1 LIELRRREQAPA
13 AQRSRHD
20 GDEELR
26 VDNRLRVTVIVM
38 AASVLVGVGAGLA
51 TAGDSG
57 ARKSEGSAALTPGS
71 YPIKTTLN
79 TKLEVPRP
87 KGTTGGTGT
96 FSGTLKVASATKAT
110 LTWKLSFAHLT
121 GPALAAHVH
130 LGAPGKAGKVVV
142 PLCGP
147 CRSGSGG
154 RKAVSAVAAAA
165 MIAGK
170 AYVNVHTKV
179 NPGGEI
185 RGTVK
190 AKASNA
196 SGNPYANITV
206 AVTPA
211 LVAQGKALSERY
223 GCEACH
229 TLTGAQ
235 STGPTWKGLAG
246 RSVRL
251 TTGQVARATDGY
263 LINAIEQPD
272 AQIAEGYSSGIMST
286 AIGNIP
292 LTQAKAIVAY
302 IKSVK

>member
-1 LIELRRREQAPA
+1 MRK
-13 AQRSRHD
+13 
-20 GDEELR
+20 
-26 VDNRLRVTVIVM
+26 RLRVMIIAAT
-38 AASVLVGVGAGLA
+38 ASVVVGIAAGLA
-51 TAGDSG
+51 TAGDSDTSASRG
-57 ARKSEGSAALTPGS
+57 ATKLTPGS
-71 YPIKTTLN
+71 YKIATKLN

-87 KGTTGGTGT
+87 KGATKGTGT
-96 FSGTLKVASATKAT
+96 FTGTLKVVSATKAT
-110 LTWKLSFAHLT
+110 LKWKLTFAHLT
-121 GPALAAHVH
+121 GPGVAAHVH

-147 CRSGSGG
+147 CRSGRGG
-154 RKAVSAVAAAA
+154 TKAVTAVAAAA

-170 AYVNVHTKV
+170 AYVNVHTKA
-179 NPGGEI
+179 NPKGEI

-190 AKASNA
+190 AASA
-196 SGNPYANITV
+196 GGGTAANPYANMTV

-211 LVAQGKALSERY
+211 LVAKGKQLSESF

-229 TLTGAQ
+229 TLTGAK

-246 RSVRL
+246 RTVHL
-251 TTGQVARATDGY
+251 DNGQTVKATDGY

-272 AQIAEGYSSGIMST
+272 AEIVAGYSSGIMTT

-292 LTQAKAIVAY
+292 VSQAKAIVAY

>member
-1 LIELRRREQAPA
+1 M
-13 AQRSRHD
+13 
-20 GDEELR
+20 
-26 VDNRLRVTVIVM
+26 NKRLRVTVIAA
-38 AASVLVGVGAGLA
+38 AASVLVGAAAGLA

-57 ARKSEGSAALTPGS
+57 TRASREATKLTPGS
-71 YPIKTTLN
+71 YPVKTLLN

-87 KGTTGGTGT
+87 TGTTSATGT
-96 FSGTLKVASATKAT
+96 FTGTLKVLSATKAS
-110 LTWKLSFAHLT
+110 LTWKLTFARLT
-121 GPALAAHVH
+121 GPAIAAHVH

-147 CRSGSGG
+147 CRSGGSG
-154 RKAVSAVAAAA
+154 RSSVTAVAAAA

-170 AYVNVHTKV
+170 AYVNVHTKA
-179 NPGGEI
+179 NPNGEI
-185 RGTVK
+185 RGTIK
-190 AKASNA
+190 ATAPNTSA
-196 SGNPYANITV
+196 NPYANITV

-211 LVAQGKALSERY
+211 LVAQGKQLSENF

-229 TLTGAQ
+229 TLTGAK

-246 RSVRL
+246 RDVHL
-251 TTGQVARATDGY
+251 TTGQVVKATDGY

-272 AQIAEGYSSGIMST
+272 AEIVQGYSSGIMTT

-292 LTQAKAIVAY
+292 VSQAKAIVAY

>member
-1 LIELRRREQAPA
+1 MK
-13 AQRSRHD
+13 S
-20 GDEELR
+20 
-26 VDNRLRVTVIVM
+26 RLRVTVI
-38 AASVLVGVGAGLA
+38 AAVTSVVVGIAAGFA

-57 ARKSEGSAALTPGS
+57 VNASRDATKLTPGS
-71 YPIKTTLN
+71 YKISTKLN

-87 KGTTGGTGT
+87 KGATKGTGT
-96 FSGTLKVASATKAT
+96 FTGTLKVVSATKAS
-110 LTWKLSFAHLT
+110 LKWKLSYSGLT
-121 GPALAAHVH
+121 GPGLAAHVH
-130 LGAPGKAGKVVV
+130 LGAPGKAGKVIV

-147 CRSGSGG
+147 CRSGRGATTS
-154 RKAVSAVAAAA
+154 VTAVAAAA

-170 AYVNVHTKV
+170 TYVNVHTKA
-179 NPGGEI
+179 NPNGEI

-190 AKASNA
+190 AVSAA
-196 SGNPYANITV
+196 GGTAANPYANMTV

-211 LVAQGKALSERY
+211 LVAKGKQLSESF

-229 TLTGAQ
+229 TLTGAK

-246 RSVRL
+246 RTVRL
-251 TTGQVARATDGY
+251 DNGKVLKATDGY

-272 AQIAEGYSSGIMST
+272 AEIVEGYSSGIMTT

-292 LTQAKAIVAY
+292 VSEAKAIVAY

>member
-1 LIELRRREQAPA
+1 M
-13 AQRSRHD
+13 
-20 GDEELR
+20 
-26 VDNRLRVTVIVM
+26 NKRLRVTVI
-38 AASVLVGVGAGLA
+38 AAGASLVVGLAAGLA
-51 TAGDSG
+51 TAGESG
-57 ARKSEGSAALTPGS
+57 TSASREAAKLTPGS
-71 YPIKTTLN
+71 YRISTKLN

-87 KGTTGGTGT
+87 KGTSTATGT

-110 LTWKLSFAHLT
+110 LTWKLTFARLT

-147 CRSGSGG
+147 CRSGRGG
-154 RKAVSAVAAAA
+154 TRAVTAVAAAA
-165 MIAGK
+165 MMAGK
-170 AYVNVHTKV
+170 AYVNVHTKA
-179 NPGGEI
+179 NPNGEI

-190 AKASNA
+190 AAA
-196 SGNPYANITV
+196 SGGGTAANPYANITV

-211 LVAQGKALSERY
+211 LVARGKQLSESF

-229 TLTGAQ
+229 TLTGAK

-246 RSVRL
+246 RNVHL
-251 TTGQVARATDGY
+251 TTGQVVRATDGY

-272 AQIAEGYSSGIMST
+272 AEIVQGYSSGIMTT

-292 LTQAKAIVAY
+292 VSQAKAIVAY

>member
-1 LIELRRREQAPA
+1 MK
-13 AQRSRHD
+13 S
-20 GDEELR
+20 
-26 VDNRLRVTVIVM
+26 RLRVIVI
-38 AASVLVGVGAGLA
+38 AAATSVAVGIAAGFA

-57 ARKSEGSAALTPGS
+57 VSASGQATKLTPGS
-71 YPIKTTLN
+71 YKIKTALS

-87 KGTTGGTGT
+87 KGTAGGTGT
-96 FSGTLKVASATKAT
+96 FTATLKVVSATKAS

-147 CRSGSGG
+147 CRSGRGG
-154 RKAVSAVAAAA
+154 TSSVTAVAAAA
-165 MIAGK
+165 MVAGK
-170 AYVNVHTKV
+170 AYVNVHTKA
-179 NPGGEI
+179 NPNGEI

-190 AKASNA
+190 AASA
-196 SGNPYANITV
+196 GGGTAINPYANMTV

-211 LVAQGKALSERY
+211 LVAKGKQLSESF

-229 TLTGAQ
+229 TLTGAK

-246 RSVRL
+246 RTVHL
-251 TTGQVARATDGY
+251 DNGQTLKATDGY

-272 AQIAEGYSSGIMST
+272 AEIVEGYSSGIMTT

-292 LTQAKAIVAY
+292 VSQAKAIVAY

>member
-1 LIELRRREQAPA
+1 VDKRRSVA
-13 AQRSRHD
+13 
-20 GDEELR
+20 
-26 VDNRLRVTVIVM
+26 VVM
-38 AASVLVGVGAGLA
+38 VAGVLVGVGAGLA
-51 TAGDSG
+51 TAGQSG
-57 ARKSEGSAALTPGS
+57 VRTSEGTAALTPGA
-71 YPIKTTLN
+71 YAIKTTLN

-87 KGTTGGTGT
+87 KGTTTATGT
-96 FSGTLKVASATKAT
+96 FRGTLKVASKTKAT

-147 CRSGSGG
+147 CRSGRGG
-154 RKAVSAVAAAA
+154 TKAVSAVAAAA
-165 MIAGK
+165 MVAGK
-170 AYVNVHTKV
+170 AYVNVHTKA

-190 AKASNA
+190 ATASNT

-229 TLTGAQ
+229 TLTGGK

-246 RSVRL
+246 RNVRL
-251 TTGQVARATDGY
+251 TTGQVVRATDGY

-272 AQIAEGYSSGIMST
+272 AQVTEGYSSGIMST

-292 LTQAKAIVAY
+292 LAQAKAIVAY

>member
-1 LIELRRREQAPA
+1 MGRSDTSASPA
-13 AQRSRHD
+13 A
-20 GDEELR
+20 
-26 VDNRLRVTVIVM
+26 T
-38 AASVLVGVGAGLA
+38 
-51 TAGDSG
+51 
-57 ARKSEGSAALTPGS
+57 KLTPGS
-71 YPIKTTLN
+71 YKIATKLN

-87 KGTTGGTGT
+87 RGATRGTGT
-96 FSGTLKVASATKAT
+96 FTGTLKVASAKRAT
-110 LTWKLSFAHLT
+110 LTWKLTFARLT
-121 GPALAAHVH
+121 GPAIAAHVH

-147 CRSGSGG
+147 CRSGRGG
-154 RKAVSAVAAAA
+154 TTSVTAVAATA

-170 AYVNVHTKV
+170 AYVNVHTKA
-179 NPGGEI
+179 NPNGEI

-190 AKASNA
+190 AASA
-196 SGNPYANITV
+196 GGGTAANPYANITV

-211 LVAQGKALSERY
+211 LVAKGKQLSESF

-229 TLTGAQ
+229 TLTGAK

-246 RSVRL
+246 RNVHL
-251 TTGQVARATDGY
+251 DNGQVVKATDGY

-272 AQIAEGYSSGIMST
+272 AEIVEGYSSGIMTT

-292 LTQAKAIVAY
+292 VSQAKAIVAY

>member
-1 LIELRRREQAPA
+1 MK
-13 AQRSRHD
+13 S
-20 GDEELR
+20 
-26 VDNRLRVTVIVM
+26 RLRVIVI
-38 AASVLVGVGAGLA
+38 AAATSIVVGIAAGFA

-57 ARKSEGSAALTPGS
+57 AGATRQATKLTPGS
-71 YPIKTTLN
+71 YKIATKLN

-87 KGTTGGTGT
+87 KGATKGTGSFT
-96 FSGTLKVASATKAT
+96 GTLKVVSATKAS
-110 LTWKLSFAHLT
+110 LTWKLSYARLT
-121 GPALAAHVH
+121 GPGLAAHVH
-130 LGAPGKAGKVVV
+130 LGAPGKAGKVIV

-147 CRSGSGG
+147 CRSGRGG
-154 RKAVSAVAAAA
+154 KTSVTAVAAAA

-170 AYVNVHTKV
+170 TYVNVHTKA
-179 NPGGEI
+179 NPNGEI

-190 AKASNA
+190 AVSAGGGTA
-196 SGNPYANITV
+196 ANPYANMTV

-211 LVAQGKALSERY
+211 LVAKGKQLSESF

-229 TLTGAQ
+229 TLTGAK

-246 RSVRL
+246 RTVRL
-251 TTGQVARATDGY
+251 DNGKVLKATDGY

-272 AQIAEGYSSGIMST
+272 AEIVAGYSSGIMTT

-292 LTQAKAIVAY
+292 VSQAKAIVAY

>member
-1 LIELRRREQAPA
+1 MNK
-13 AQRSRHD
+13 RSRF
-20 GDEELR
+20 
-26 VDNRLRVTVIVM
+26 TVI
-38 AASVLVGVGAGLA
+38 AATAGIAVGVAAGLA
-51 TAGDSG
+51 TAGDTGTSATRG
-57 ARKSEGSAALTPGS
+57 ATKLTPGS
-71 YPIKTTLN
+71 YKIKTTMS

-87 KGTTGGTGT
+87 KGATKGTGT
-96 FSGTLKVASATKAT
+96 FTGTLKVVSASKAS

-121 GPALAAHVH
+121 GPAIAAHVH
-130 LGAPGKAGKVVV
+130 LGGPGKAGKVVV

-147 CRSGSGG
+147 CRSGRGG
-154 RKAVSAVAAAA
+154 KSSVTAVAAAA

-170 AYVNVHTKV
+170 SYVNVHTKA
-179 NPGGEI
+179 NPKGEI

-190 AKASNA
+190 AASA
-196 SGNPYANITV
+196 GGSTAANPYANMTV

-211 LVAQGKALSERY
+211 LVAKGKQLSDKF

-229 TLTGAQ
+229 TINGAD

-246 RSVRL
+246 RKVHL
-251 TTGQVARATDGY
+251 TTGQVMTATDGY

-272 AQIAEGYSSGIMST
+272 AEIAEGYSSGIMST

-292 LTQAKAIVAY
+292 VSQAKALVAY

>member
-1 LIELRRREQAPA
+1 M
-13 AQRSRHD
+13 RS
-20 GDEELR
+20 
-26 VDNRLRVTVIVM
+26 RLRVTVIAVT
-38 AASVLVGVGAGLA
+38 AAVVVGVAAGLA
-51 TAGDSG
+51 AAGGSG
-57 ARKSEGSAALTPGS
+57 AGGAREATKVEPGS
-71 YPIKTTLN
+71 YRIKTTLS

-87 KGTTGGTGT
+87 KGTTKGTGT
-96 FSGTLKVASATKAT
+96 FTGTLKVVRANKAT
-110 LTWKLSFAHLT
+110 LAWKLTFARLS
-121 GPALAAHVH
+121 GPAIAAHVH

-147 CRSGSGG
+147 CRSGRGG
-154 RKAVSAVAAAA
+154 TKSVSAAAAAA

-170 AYVNVHTKV
+170 AYVNVHTKA
-179 NPGGEI
+179 NPKGEI

-190 AKASNA
+190 AVSAGGGSA
-196 SGNPYANITV
+196 ANPYANMTV

-211 LVAQGKALSERY
+211 LVAKGKQLSDQF

-229 TLTGAQ
+229 TLNGAN

-246 RSVRL
+246 RKVRL
-251 TTGQVARATDGY
+251 TTGQVVTATDGY

-272 AQIAEGYSSGIMST
+272 AEIAEGYSSGIMST

-292 LTQAKAIVAY
+292 VSQAKAIVAY

>member
-1 LIELRRREQAPA
+1 MRK
-13 AQRSRHD
+13 
-20 GDEELR
+20 
-26 VDNRLRVTVIVM
+26 RLRVMVI
-38 AASVLVGVGAGLA
+38 AATASVVVGVAAGLG

-57 ARKSEGSAALTPGS
+57 TSASREATKLTPGS
-71 YPIKTTLN
+71 YKIATKLN

-87 KGTTGGTGT
+87 KGATNGTGSFT
-96 FSGTLKVASATKAT
+96 GTLKVASATKAT
-110 LTWKLSFAHLT
+110 LTWKLSFARLT
-121 GPALAAHVH
+121 GPAIAAHVH

-147 CRSGSGG
+147 CRSGRGG
-154 RKAVSAVAAAA
+154 TRAVTAVAAAA
-165 MIAGK
+165 MVAGK
-170 AYVNVHTKV
+170 AYVNVHTKA
-179 NPGGEI
+179 NPNGEI

-190 AKASNA
+190 AASA
-196 SGNPYANITV
+196 GGGTALNPYANMTV

-211 LVAQGKALSERY
+211 LVAKGKQLSESF

-229 TLTGAQ
+229 TLTGAK

-246 RSVRL
+246 RTVRL
-251 TTGQVARATDGY
+251 DNGQTLKATDGY

-272 AQIAEGYSSGIMST
+272 AEIVAGYSSGIMTT

-292 LTQAKAIVAY
+292 VSQAKAIVAY